1 MLKKANISWSVK
13 QVVKMIRNGNIK
25 FDNAVQ
31 RGFEWDKKHSSLL
44 INSCLMGYP
53 IPGFYAIKG
62 EDGKYDMLDGKQRMT
77 SLFKFYQNEFELVD
91 TPSITTIV
99 GGVEMEVDINGMK
112 YEDLDEEIRDTLD
125 STMLTVYYFDDITDE
140 EINEMFFR
148 LNNGVKMSQITLTRV
163 KAKSKDIIRELGQ
176 NELFK
181 MALTEKALASYTNED
196 IAIKA
201 LYVLSG
207 ADNLETKNIR
217 KWISETEIEEKF
229 ALDLACCFERI
240 KTAAETIQKT
250 DKKTAKKILTK
261 THMLSLI
268 PFMQKSREDKVKDKE
283 LVEWLKSFYGFED
296 KTSKSYKY
304 NEACNTGANKS
315 QAVTTRYS
323 ELEKSYNKM
332 LEEREVNSE
341 NSTK

>member
-44 INSCLMGYP
+44 VNSCLLGYP
-53 IPGFYAIKG
+53 IPAFYALKG
-62 EDGKYDMLDGKQRMT
+62 KDGKYDMLDGKQRMT
-77 SLFKFYQNEFELVD
+77 SLFKFYQNEFELID
-91 TPSITTIV
+91 TPMVTTMA
-99 GGVEMEVDINGMK
+99 GDVEMEVDLNGMK
-112 YEDLDEEIRDTLD
+112 YDDLDEEIRDTLD
-125 STMLTVYYFDDITDE
+125 STMLTVYYFDDITDD

-176 NELFK
+176 NDLFK

-207 ADNLETKNIR
+207 ADNLETKNVR

-229 ALDLACCFERI
+229 AIELACCFDRI
-240 KTAAETIQKT
+240 KVAAETIQKT

-268 PFMQKSREDKVKDKE
+268 PFIQRSRKDKVKDKE
-283 LVEWLKSFYGFED
+283 LVEWLKSFYGVED
-296 KTSKSYKY
+296 KASKSYKY
-304 NEACNTGANKS
+304 NEACSTGCNKKE
-315 QAVTTRYS
+315 AVTTRYS

-332 LEEREVNSE
+332 MDNRE
-341 NSTK
+341 NSNEK

>member
-44 INSCLMGYP
+44 VNSCLLGYP
-53 IPGFYAIKG
+53 IPAFYALKG
-62 EDGKYDMLDGKQRMT
+62 KDGKYDMLDGKQRMT
-77 SLFKFYQNEFELVD
+77 SLFKFYQNEFELID
-91 TPSITTIV
+91 TPMVTTMA
-99 GGVEMEVDINGMK
+99 GDVEMEVDLNGMK
-112 YEDLDEEIRDTLD
+112 YDDLDEEIRDTLD
-125 STMLTVYYFDDITDE
+125 STMLTVYYFDDITDD

-176 NELFK
+176 NDLFK

-207 ADNLETKNIR
+207 ADNLETKNVR

-229 ALDLACCFERI
+229 AIELACCFDRI
-240 KTAAETIQKT
+240 KVAAETIQKT

-268 PFMQKSREDKVKDKE
+268 PFIQRSRKDKVKDKE
-283 LVEWLKSFYGFED
+283 LIEWLRSFYGVED
-296 KTSKSYKY
+296 KASKSYKY
-304 NEACNTGANKS
+304 NEACSTGCNKKE
-315 QAVTTRYS
+315 AVTTRYS
-323 ELEKSYNKM
+323 ELEKSYSKMMDNRENVADNK
-332 LEEREVNSE
+332 
-341 NSTK
+341 

>member
-1 MLKKANISWSVK
+1 MMKKANITWSVK
-13 QVVKMIRNGNIK
+13 QIVKMIRNGNIK

-31 RGFEWDKKHSSLL
+31 RGYEWDKKRVSLL
-44 INSCLMGYP
+44 VHSLLSGYP
-53 IPGFYAIKG
+53 VPAFYSAKG

-77 SLFKFYQNEFELVD
+77 SLLKFYDGEIALVD
-91 TPSITTIV
+91 MPPITREV
-99 GGVEMEVDINGMK
+99 GGVEMEVDLNGMK
-112 YEDLDEEIRDTLD
+112 YSDLDEDIRDDLD
-125 STMLTVYYFDDITDE
+125 SASLTVYYFDGITDD
-140 EINEMFFR
+140 EIAEMFFR
-148 LNNGVKMSQITLTRV
+148 LNNGKAVNSACVTRV
-163 KAKSKDIIRELGQ
+163 KAKSKDIIKELGK
-176 NELFK
+176 NDLFK
-181 MALTEKALASYTNED
+181 IALSEKALESYTNED
-196 IAIKA
+196 IVIKA

-240 KTAAETIQKT
+240 KIAAETIQKT

-332 LEEREVNSE
+332 LEDMEVNSE

>member
-44 INSCLMGYP
+44 VNSCLLGYP
-53 IPGFYAIKG
+53 IPAFYALKSK
-62 EDGKYDMLDGKQRMT
+62 DGKYDMLDGKQRMT
-77 SLFKFYQNEFELVD
+77 SLFKFYQNEFELID
-91 TPSITTIV
+91 TPMVTTMA
-99 GGVEMEVDINGMK
+99 GDVEMEVDLNGMK
-112 YEDLDEEIRDTLD
+112 YDDLDEEIRDTLD
-125 STMLTVYYFDDITDE
+125 STMLTVYYFDDITDD

-176 NELFK
+176 NDLFK

-207 ADNLETKNIR
+207 ADNLETKNVR

-229 ALDLACCFERI
+229 AIELACCFDRI
-240 KTAAETIQKT
+240 KVAAETIQKT

-268 PFMQKSREDKVKDKE
+268 PFIQRSRKDKVKDKE
-283 LVEWLKSFYGFED
+283 LVEWLRSFYGVED
-296 KTSKSYKY
+296 KASKSYKY
-304 NEACNTGANKS
+304 NEACSTGCNKKE
-315 QAVTTRYS
+315 AVTTRYS

-332 LEEREVNSE
+332 MDNRE
-341 NSTK
+341 NSNEK

>member
-44 INSCLMGYP
+44 VNSCLLGYP
-53 IPGFYAIKG
+53 IPAFYALKG
-62 EDGKYDMLDGKQRMT
+62 KDGKYDMLDGKQRMT
-77 SLFKFYQNEFELVD
+77 SLFKFYQNEFELID
-91 TPSITTIV
+91 TPMVTTMA
-99 GGVEMEVDINGMK
+99 GDVEMEVDLNGMK
-112 YEDLDEEIRDTLD
+112 YDDLDEEIRDTLD
-125 STMLTVYYFDDITDE
+125 STMLTVYYFDDITDD

-176 NELFK
+176 NDLFK

-207 ADNLETKNIR
+207 ADNLETKNVR

-229 ALDLACCFERI
+229 AIELACCFDRI
-240 KTAAETIQKT
+240 KVAAETIQKT

-268 PFMQKSREDKVKDKE
+268 PFIQRSRKDKVKDKE
-283 LVEWLKSFYGFED
+283 LVEWLKSFYGVED
-296 KTSKSYKY
+296 KASKSYKY
-304 NEACNTGANKS
+304 NEACSTGCNKKE
-315 QAVTTRYS
+315 AVTTRYS

-332 LEEREVNSE
+332 LDNRE
-341 NSTK
+341 NSNEK